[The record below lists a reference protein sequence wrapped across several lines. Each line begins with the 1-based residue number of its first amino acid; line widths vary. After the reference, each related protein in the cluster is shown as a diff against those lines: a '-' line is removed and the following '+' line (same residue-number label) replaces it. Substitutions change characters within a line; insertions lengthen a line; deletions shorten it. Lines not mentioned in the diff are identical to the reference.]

1 MNPTEKH
8 NGSQHVLY
16 DADQLSNID
25 EQFFDPE
32 ALAREGLLRGQAQ
45 GRGTTHF
52 MELHGQPCVLRHYR
66 RGGWAARLFGDRYW
80 RATLPQ
86 TRAWREWHLL
96 ADLVE
101 QGLPAPRPVAAQVV
115 TDGMF
120 YRADL
125 ITRCLEGAQPL
136 SHALI
141 KKPLSEAQWRA
152 IGQCIRRFHDA
163 GVYHADLN
171 AHNILLGVEGSQL
184 TAEGSK
190 LDTEDSVYLIDF
202 DKGEIRSPKRRWQ
215 EENLARL
222 RRSLDKLKG
231 QSKVFYFAD
240 PEWEHLKEGWN
251 G

>member
-16 DADQLSNID
+16 DADQLNDID
-25 EQFFDPE
+25 VQMFDPE

-45 GRGTTHF
+45 GRGTTYF
-52 MELHGQPCVLRHYR
+52 VELCDQPCVLRHYR

-80 RATLPQ
+80 RATLPE

-96 ADLVE
+96 ADLAE

-120 YRADL
+120 YCADL
-125 ITRCLEGAQPL
+125 ITQRLEGAQPL
-136 SHALI
+136 SQALI
-141 KKPLSEAQWRA
+141 NDSLSEAQWRTV
-152 IGQCIRRFHDA
+152 GRCIRRFHDA

-171 AHNILLGVEGSQL
+171 AHNILLG
-184 TAEGSK
+184 
-190 LDTEDSVYLIDF
+190 EDNAAYLIDF
-202 DKGEIRSPKRRWQ
+202 DKGEIRSPKRSWQ
-215 EENLARL
+215 AANLARL

-231 QSKVFYFAD
+231 QSRTFHFAESD
-240 PEWEHLKEGWN
+240 WVWLKEGW
-251 G
+251 GS

>member
-16 DADQLSNID
+16 DADQLDDID
-25 EQFFDPE
+25 AQMFDPE
-32 ALAREGLLRGQAQ
+32 VLAREGLLRGQAQ

-52 MELHGQPCVLRHYR
+52 VELFGQPCVLRHYR

-80 RATLPQ
+80 RATLPE

-96 ADLVE
+96 ADLAE
-101 QGLPAPRPVAAQVV
+101 QGLPVPKPVAAQVV

-125 ITRCLEGAQPL
+125 ITQRLEGAQPL
-136 SHALI
+136 SQALVDDS
-141 KKPLSEAQWRA
+141 LSGAQWRTV
-152 IGQCIRRFHDA
+152 GQCIRRFHDV

-171 AHNILLGVEGSQL
+171 AHNILLGVKD
-184 TAEGSK
+184 A
-190 LDTEDSVYLIDF
+190 VYLIDF
-202 DKGEIRSPKRRWQ
+202 DKGEIRSPERSWQ
-215 EENLARL
+215 AANLARL

-231 QSKVFYFAD
+231 LSQTFHFAES
-240 PEWEHLKEGWN
+240 EWAWLNEGW
-251 G
+251 GG

>member
-16 DADQLSNID
+16 DADQISHMD
-25 EQFFDPE
+25 AQFFNPE
-32 ALAREGLLRGQAQ
+32 TLAQQGLLRGQAQ

-52 MELHGQPCVLRHYR
+52 IELYGRPCVLRHYR
-66 RGGWAARLFGDRYW
+66 RGGWAAKLFGDRYW
-80 RATLPQ
+80 RATLPE

-96 ADLVE
+96 ADLAE
-101 QGLPAPRPVAAQVV
+101 QGLPVPRPVAARVV

-125 ITRCLEGAQPL
+125 ITQHLEQTQPL
-136 SHALI
+136 SQTLI
-141 KKPLSEAQWRA
+141 KKPLSKELWRI

-171 AHNILLGVEGSQL
+171 AHNILLG
-184 TAEGSK
+184 AEGVKSG
-190 LDTEDSVYLIDF
+190 TEGPVYLIDF
-202 DKGEIRSPKRRWQ
+202 DKGEIRSPEQGWQ
-215 EENLARL
+215 EANLARL

-231 QSKVFYFAD
+231 LSKAFCFAESD
-240 PEWEHLKEGWN
+240 WVCLKEGWDKRD
-251 G
+251 